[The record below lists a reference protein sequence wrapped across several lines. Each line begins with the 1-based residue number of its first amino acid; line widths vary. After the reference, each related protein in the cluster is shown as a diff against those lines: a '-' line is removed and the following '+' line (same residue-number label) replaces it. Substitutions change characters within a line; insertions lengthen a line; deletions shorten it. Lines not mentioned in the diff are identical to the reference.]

1 MVSPFA
7 SSASIIL
14 PDDLYRNIVR
24 EAAATRTLIPH
35 TPMSVRVRLNVTGDA
50 TQGAPLMQASAHTN
64 YALMLAWFLDG
75 MLPSVRVARMRDC
88 VQFIGSGKAADF
100 TLPMAPE
107 CKAVIDAFNASKP
120 KVQRPGQIR
129 VSLGAVSASME
140 Y

>member
-14 PDDLYRNIVR
+14 PDDLCRNIIR

-64 YALMLAWFLDG
+64 YALMLAFFMNAL
-75 MLPSVRVARMRDC
+75 LPSVAAARTREC
-88 VQFIGSGKAADF
+88 LQFIASGQSSNFSLPLPPDCAA
-100 TLPMAPE
+100 LIA
-107 CKAVIDAFNASKP
+107 AFNAAKP